1 MMENIKIKN
10 DFFFFRKKS
19 FLVKKK
25 KKINLCGIK
34 MGRTNNLHTIC
45 TIKTCSTKLN
55 K

>member
-25 KKINLCGIK
+25 KEDKSLWNKNGQNKQLAY
-34 MGRTNNLHTIC
+34 NLH
-45 TIKTCSTKLN
+45 N
-55 K
+55 KDLLY